1 MNNTIQIFENEEF
14 GAIRTMSDQ
23 QGQTWFCGRD
33 VAEALRYKNPENAL
47 AQHVEKGDT
56 LKQGTPTTS
65 GIQLMLF
72 INESG
77 LYSLILSS
85 KLESAR
91 RFKHWVTS
99 EVLPSIRKQG
109 GYMVARA
116 DESDEVIL
124 ARALQIMH
132 TALERRESALC
143 KWSAGGIVVA
153 TLRFSAREYNG
164 QWYQDT
170 FSLSLVG

>member
-1 MNNTIQIFENEEF
+1 MSDNAIGFTYRIIYKTYLIIVTIMNNTIQIFENEEF

-23 QGQTWFCGRD
+23 QGQTWFCGKD
-33 VAEALRYKNPENAL
+33 VAEALGYGNSREAIRK
-47 AQHVEKGDT
+47 HVDEGDVT
-56 LKQGTPTTS
+56 KYDTPTTS

-85 KLESAR
+85 KLDSAR

-109 GYMVARA
+109 GGRKSRGMVVSRQ
-116 DESDEVIL
+116 S
-124 ARALQIMH
+124 
-132 TALERRESALC
+132 S
-143 KWSAGGIVVA
+143 VV
-153 TLRFSAREYNG
+153 S
-164 QWYQDT
+164 
-170 FSLSLVG
+170 